1 MDKFAQLK
9 NAFEQVGFKDE
20 EVNSIYCILAAI
32 LHLGDIEFG
41 EIITDNNTDN
51 KSTVID
57 LTPIHRSNSYSSIL
71 SIYFVFLFIYIN
83 ILRFLASCLLDI
95 ESADL
100 LECLSVNS
108 VVTRGEII
116 QRNNSV
122 SEAIATRDAIAR
134 ALYSRLFDWLVNSIN
149 SLLSFHNI
157 R

>member
-1 MDKFAQLK
+1 M
-9 NAFEQVGFKDE
+9 
-20 EVNSIYCILAAI
+20 NSIYCILAAI

-57 LTPIHRSNSYSSIL
+57 LTPIHRSKHSVLVFFFTFFYQPVACY
-71 SIYFVFLFIYIN
+71 YFI
-83 ILRFLASCLLDI
+83 ASCLLDI
-95 ESADL
+95 ESSDL

-122 SEAIATRDAIAR
+122 SEAVATRDAIAR

-149 SLLSFHNI
+149 SLLSFSNA